1 MKRLLAF
8 FLLFA
13 APAQAQIL
21 SSVPYS
27 FLNGTTAN
35 ATQVNANFSA
45 IVSGVNSGA
54 ATLTAFNALSAT
66 VTANQTA
73 LSGLYGFFN
82 ASTCPTG
89 WIAADGT
96 SSTVDLRG
104 YFIRGWDNGAGHDSG
119 RTLASLQTSA
129 NLSHSH
135 GITDPGHSHTA
146 SDSGHTHSVPSV
158 FYNGT
163 SGFSPNGG
171 GGANFGSV
179 TTTTGYAN
187 ITVNSHTT
195 GITINTSGGSESRPT
210 NVALIACMHQ

>member
-1 MKRLLAF
+1 MKRLLVA
-8 FLLFA
+8 LLLLGA

-35 ATQVNANFSA
+35 ATQVNANFAA
-45 IVSGVNSGA
+45 IVAGVNSGA

-66 VTANQTA
+66 VATNQTA

-82 ASTCPTG
+82 ASSCPTG
-89 WIAADGT
+89 WLPADGT

-129 NLSHSH
+129 NLAHTH
-135 GITDPGHSHTA
+135 TITDPGHNHTA
-146 SDSGHTHSVPSV
+146 GDNGHTHPTSTGALY
-158 FYNGT
+158 FGYAGGGT
-163 SGFSPNGG
+163 SAAGPSATNTG
-171 GGANFGSV
+171 
-179 TTTTGYAN
+179 TGYASVY
-187 ITVNSHTT
+187 VNSNTT
-195 GITINTSGGSESRPT
+195 GITGTNSSGGSESRPT